1 MDIQK
6 IFRHFSVIAFLCL
19 MGVASP
25 FGIASAAIVAS
36 DGGITLWV
44 SWDDLDD
51 PGKDID
57 EVVNEANSAPGG
69 FNCTPSNSGRS
80 TLGAPS
86 SPPSCPAS
94 GPCTGRDK
102 VTGDLDKLADYIWE
116 STEGIHYLRRVYVSD
131 EGRSWEHADIKW
143 NMGIGGSSAAG
154 GGWSNPTRQMTM
166 QSAYRTCIHDVLHHE
181 LGHYLY
187 NLPDRYLDSGGYYR
201 GRFGG
206 GTIFDVA
213 VTQRDTN
220 TVMSNNYP
228 HLFVDTTNAIIAID
242 YTNPSTGSAVS
253 GEILTPDLLTDAD
266 PANDGPD
273 RAHHNHTNPFAQDE
287 WSLLPERHVD
297 LAGAHEEGAFP
308 SPGAAPPVEIV
319 FQENADDTPPP
330 GRVLLLDRSG
340 SMSLVTNGVQ
350 AVQFVQEAGMFL
362 YHSSDP
368 VDRVATY
375 LYNETVEELFPY
387 ELYDSTNE
395 LPFASF
401 RNASGLTN
409 IAGALEAAIDALI
422 LEHGEGGV
430 PGSEIFLL
438 SDGIQTTGASLET
451 QVSRAAERGIR
462 IHTFSF
468 GGADTETMA
477 SISTSTGGS
486 TAPLSEQQDG
496 AELKTVMMEQ
506 MEEMRGRTAVAFYRG
521 VIADDTVKRDPS
533 DGTEFIEG
541 SFELPIGSR
550 DLHFY
555 ASSPSGNVSTDL
567 RVELVDPLGAAF
579 NSGAANNVAKLGR
592 FAGVKIPKPESGT
605 WTYRLRSFGATFP
618 SYPLDFSAYALK
630 RDLDTKVEFLRIAG
644 SDTFSVKATAFD
656 RYPLSGI
663 EADAQ
668 LYLGGTQIGTLS
680 LADDGS
686 AGGDAVADDGI
697 YSGTLDLSSPRPA
710 LVESLL
716 LSGANRLRANVKF
729 RVLANSAVPAGQA
742 HYETGSAPSYIA
754 QDYAANGG
762 GSFNA
767 WGSAFT
773 SFLSQDQGTPRIV
786 VSLPKGQVVERGA
799 STSFT
804 VNIYEARP
812 LASQVRFSAGQGTSV
827 NVTEIPWNSA
837 SSIGRSYKIDVGI
850 DPVATLGVRDFAVQ
864 FGKETLRDQ
873 NAIEVIPAPEPSAMV
888 MLGSGIVGL
897 AAAARIRRQSRIKP
911 AAKE

>member
-1 MDIQK
+1 MRIRK
-6 IFRHFSVIAFLCL
+6 ILWHFSVSAALCF
-19 MGVASP
+19 VSAAAP
-25 FGIASAAIVAS
+25 FSNAHAAIVAA

-69 FNCTPSNSGRS
+69 FTCNSTNSGRS
-80 TLGAPS
+80 ALGAPS
-86 SPPSCPAS
+86 SPASCPAS

-102 VTGDLDKLADYIWE
+102 VTGDLDKFADYIWE
-116 STEGIHYLRRVYVSD
+116 STEGAHYLRRVYVSD

-187 NLPDRYLDSGGYYR
+187 NLPDRYLDSSGYYR

-206 GTIFDVA
+206 GTIFGVA

-228 HLFVDTTNAIIAID
+228 HLFVDTTNAMIAID

-375 LYNETVEELFPY
+375 LYNGTVEELFPY

-401 RNASGLTN
+401 RNASGLTD

-521 VIADDTVKRDPS
+521 LIADDTVKRDPS

-541 SFELPIGSR
+541 SFELPIGSQ

-555 ASSPSGNVSTDL
+555 ASSPNGDVSADL
-567 RVELVDPLGAAF
+567 LVELVDPLGAPF
-579 NSGAANNVAKLGR
+579 NSGAPNNVAKLGR
-592 FAGVKIPKPESGT
+592 FAGVKIQKPASGT
-605 WTYRLRSFGATFP
+605 WTYRLRSLGSTFP
-618 SYPLDFSAYALK
+618 AYPLDFSAYVLK
-630 RDLDTKVEFLRIAG
+630 GDLDAKVEFLRIPG
-644 SDTFSVKATAFD
+644 SDVFSVKATAFD

-668 LYLGGTQIGTLS
+668 IYLGGTQIGTLT
-680 LADDGS
+680 LTDNGGT
-686 AGGDAVADDGI
+686 GGDAVADDGI
-697 YSGTLDLSSPRPA
+697 YSGTLDLSSPRSGLVDA
-710 LVESLL
+710 LLQ
-716 LSGANRLRANVKF
+716 SGANRLRADVEF
-729 RVLANSAVPAGQA
+729 RVLANSATPAGQA
-742 HYETGSAPSYIA
+742 HYETGSASGYIA

-762 GSFNA
+762 GDFNA
-767 WGSAFT
+767 WASAFT

-786 VSLPKGQVVERGA
+786 VSLPKGQSVEQGA
-799 STSFT
+799 GTSFT
-804 VNIYEARP
+804 AQIYDARP
-812 LASQVRFSAGQGTSV
+812 LDSQVRFSAGQGTAV
-827 NVTEIPWNSA
+827 NATEIPWTSP
-837 SSIGRSYKIDVGI
+837 SSIGRAYKIDVGI
-850 DPVATLGVRDFAVQ
+850 EPFATLGVRDFTAQ
-864 FGKETLRDQ
+864 FGKEILRDQ
-873 NAIEVIPAPEPSAMV
+873 DVMEVIPAPEPSALV

-897 AAAARIRRQSRIKP
+897 AAAVRRKSRP
-911 AAKE
+911 W